1 MIGMDISSLNNQV
14 ATEQVQL
21 MAAVKCIKA
30 QQTTM
35 ETAGS
40 IIQDTAEF
48 SQEALAKYHAEQQGK
63 V

>member
-1 MIGMDISSLNNQV
+1 MDLASLNNQV

-30 QQTTM
+30 QQQTM
-35 ETAGS
+35 AVANN

-48 SQEALAKYHAEQQGK
+48 SNEALELYKAECNK
-63 V
+63 N